1 MNVDWA
7 SLPVPQDDGA
17 ADHLLG
23 MSVPPIPL
31 PSTDGETVM
40 ISSLAGK
47 VVVYIYPRT
56 GRPGERNPEGWDAT
70 PG

>member
-7 SLPVPQDDGA
+7 SLPLPQDDGT

-23 MSVPPIPL
+23 MKVPSIPL

-40 ISSLAGK
+40 ISTLAGK
-47 VVVYIYPRT
+47 TVLYIYPRT
-56 GRPGERNPEGWDAT
+56 GRPGEPNPEGWDAT